1 MKIVHHKEP
10 YYSLVYDFYTDDELA
25 TIWQELKWLNTQS
38 VLTSNP
44 EETSG
49 AYEDKL
55 FVMNDAKGATQKRY
69 LKLNYGKFL
78 DDLYGGDRGKSP
90 ILTFNQKV
98 LREEPEYKRLMTSA
112 ENPFSQYLFHINYY
126 ATLLNYYEQNHY
138 YAPHIDSSCL
148 TAISYFWKEPKL
160 FDGGDLSFSDYPD
173 HRLDLRNNSLI
184 VFPSFQR
191 HDVSAVN
198 LKDGVVPGELNG
210 RFAISQFL
218 SHNFMPKKKAPAAI
232 MLGAGDNG
240 PSFLDKIGMFP
251 SAKR

>member
-10 YYSLVYDFYTDDELA
+10 YYSIVYDFYTDEELA
-25 TIWQELKWLNTQS
+25 GIWQELEHLNKQS

-55 FVMNDAKGATQKRY
+55 FIMNDHRGATQKRY

-78 DDLYGGDRGKSP
+78 DDLYAGDRSRSP
-90 ILTFNQKV
+90 ILTINQKV
-98 LREEPEYKRLMTSA
+98 LREEPEYRRLMTSGD
-112 ENPFSQYLFHINYY
+112 NPFSQYLFHINYY

-160 FDGGDLSFSDYPD
+160 FEGGDLSFSDYPN

-198 LKDGVVPGELNG
+198 LKESVAFGQLNG

-218 SHNFMPKKKAPAAI
+218 SHNFVPKRKAPV
-232 MLGAGDNG
+232 LDTT
-240 PSFLDKIGMFP
+240 PSFLERVGIFP
-251 SAKR
+251 PSKS